1 VSCHYYPGSRPA
13 ASRLPYFSLVAQ
25 STLGY
30 GDIVPGNAFAQV
42 LVIVKAPLGQ
52 FYLAVL
58 GADLVGALLNCRSA
72 NLSRLPDQR
81 GR

>member
-42 LVIVKAPLGQ
+42 LVSVEAPLGQ
-52 FYLAVL
+52 FSLAVL
-58 GADLVGALLNCRSA
+58 
-72 NLSRLPDQR
+72 LPIYWAR
-81 GR
+81 F

>member
-1 VSCHYYPGSRPA
+1 VT
-13 ASRLPYFSLVAQ
+13 L

-30 GDIVPGNAFAQV
+30 GDIVAGSANVQA
-42 LVIVKAPLGQ
+42 LVIAKAPLGQ

-72 NLSRLPDQR
+72 NLSRLPDQH